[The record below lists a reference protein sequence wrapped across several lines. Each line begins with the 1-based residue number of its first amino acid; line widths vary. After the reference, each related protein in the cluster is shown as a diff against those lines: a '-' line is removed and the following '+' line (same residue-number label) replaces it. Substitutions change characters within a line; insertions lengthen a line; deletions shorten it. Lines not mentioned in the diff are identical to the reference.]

1 MRVEKKAMLSSFC
14 IENFLVF
21 WTRLA
26 NSKAKICVEAH
37 VPQEFTAVKPIIVS
51 TCCCFKSCDIQ
62 ILLECFS
69 IAAIIQ
75 VLRGLL
81 LILVLYI
88 GDRLRL
94 NRLCSTVGLQAICV
108 CIFGCPTMIQN
119 VAFFS

>member
-1 MRVEKKAMLSSFC
+1 MLSPVC
-14 IENFLVF
+14 IGKLLVF

-26 NSKAKICVEAH
+26 NSKANVHVEVH
-37 VPQEFTAVKPIIVS
+37 VPQEFTVVEPIIVS

-62 ILLECFS
+62 ILLEGFG

-75 VLRGLL
+75 VLRSLL

-94 NRLCSTVGLQAICV
+94 NRLCSNVSLQAICV
-108 CIFGCPTMIQN
+108 CIFGAPL
-119 VAFFS
+119 